1 MANHRRLASC
11 ETAVEY
17 MATSA
22 RAQKREGC
30 LRPSS
35 SEAIASLIL
44 RFTLLP
50 GRCEA
55 LVLLLWPRFLGTE
68 LSLAKVRAGWA
79 RMSEG

>member
-1 MANHRRLASC
+1 MC
-11 ETAVEY
+11 
-17 MATSA
+17 
-22 RAQKREGC
+22 
-30 LRPSS
+30 
-35 SEAIASLIL
+35 EAIASLIL
-44 RFTLLP
+44 RLTLLP